1 MQNKKKS
8 SRPTFKTNREQ
19 IIVRKNGD
27 NDKNILMTTKS
38 KPAVKKSCTYIFQ
51 KKNKTEGQHWWTT
64 YQYHTYRV
72 SCFRRKLAMHVKF
85 WHSNWRQNITLVSTK
100 RFTSERAI
108 KIRVFAWYWVAFYAR
123 TPILRA
129 TCHVKFVI
137 MVRVIVITLDRTRQ
151 CCSNL
156 LVSSRIWS
164 TMS

>member
-1 MQNKKKS
+1 MEIGS
-8 SRPTFKTNREQ
+8 LLTILPTEWAADAFDCS
-19 IIVRKNGD
+19 ICGGD
-27 NDKNILMTTKS
+27 DHKIKARSQKIMYLHFS
-38 KPAVKKSCTYIFQ
+38 

-151 CCSNL
+151 CGCSNL
-156 LVSSRIWS
+156 LVSSRIWYYICNS
-164 TMS
+164 R

>member
-1 MQNKKKS
+1 MRQRQKHS
-8 SRPTFKTNREQ
+8 
-19 IIVRKNGD
+19 
-27 NDKNILMTTKS
+27 NDHKIKARSQKIMYLH
-38 KPAVKKSCTYIFQ
+38 FL

-137 MVRVIVITLDRTRQ
+137 MVRVIVITLDRTPQRPVV
-151 CCSNL
+151 
-156 LVSSRIWS
+156 LVYHMLEALSICIW
-164 TMS
+164 